1 MGFLFEPAR
10 YVKGMQNF
18 LSMMHE
24 SGVTTASDMGT
35 GIFGNPVAEIQAV
48 KAAVPVTLSVFE
60 CFSHPSLPISSH
72 GKNPRSKRLLK
83 SANGKP

>member
-1 MGFLFEPAR
+1 M
-10 YVKGMQNF
+10 KGMQNF

-24 SGVTTASDMGT
+24 SGVTTAADMGT
-35 GIFGNPVAEIQAV
+35 GIFGNPVAKFRRKSRVASD
-48 KAAVPVTLSVFE
+48 PVVFE

-83 SANGKP
+83 SANGKR